1 MGHFL
6 VELNALDPQRKPNI
20 ATTLNPVRWIALGRT
35 GATGHLV
42 QRLVVQAT
50 RYVPGTRIQHAMVE
64 RNVQDPRTKTDH
76 ATQAHALWIA
86 LGKSG
91 ASGQHVPRHVVQAR
105 RDVGERQIQNAMVER
120 SAQDPRTKTD
130 HATQAHARWI
140 ALGQTGAAGQGVQ
153 GHVVLAHRDVGEGQI
168 QHSMVERNAQDPQMN
183 ADCATLVDV

>member
-50 RYVPGTRIQHAMVE
+50 RYVPGTRIQRAMVE
-64 RNVQDPRTKTDH
+64 RN
-76 ATQAHALWIA
+76 
-86 LGKSG
+86 
-91 ASGQHVPRHVVQAR
+91 
-105 RDVGERQIQNAMVER
+105 
-120 SAQDPRTKTD
+120 AQDPRTKTD

-140 ALGQTGAAGQGVQ
+140 ALGMSGACGHHVQ
-153 GHVVLAHRDVGEGQI
+153 RHVIGAPRSVREAKIHLV
-168 QHSMVERNAQDPQMN
+168 MVERNAWEAQVKPN
-183 ADCATLVDV
+183 FAT

>member
-64 RNVQDPRTKTDH
+64 RN
-76 ATQAHALWIA
+76 
-86 LGKSG
+86 
-91 ASGQHVPRHVVQAR
+91 
-105 RDVGERQIQNAMVER
+105 
-120 SAQDPRTKTD
+120 AQDPRTKTD

-140 ALGQTGAAGQGVQ
+140 ALGQTGVAGQDVQ
-153 GHVVLAHRDVGEGQI
+153 GHVVPAHRDVGEGQI

-183 ADCATLVDV
+183 ADCATHVDV